1 MNIFVIFFCK
11 KKQEQK
17 NALQVQDRM
26 PVTTGILS

>member
-11 KKQEQK
+11 KNAGTK